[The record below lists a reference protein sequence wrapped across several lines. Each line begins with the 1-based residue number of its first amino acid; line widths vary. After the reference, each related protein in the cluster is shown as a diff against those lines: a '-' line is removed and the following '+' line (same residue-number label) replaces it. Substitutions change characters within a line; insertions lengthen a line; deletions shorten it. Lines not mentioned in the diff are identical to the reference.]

1 MSSLHVETGDL
12 ELAQWLDAN
21 LKACNPLVLS
31 ASVVERFF
39 CKQLV
44 SQRPLR
50 VRGTADTPLTL
61 HERNCSLKDS
71 RRLDARAKQ
80 GVFH

>member
-12 ELAQWLDAN
+12 ELAQWLDAS

-31 ASVVERFF
+31 ASVGERFV

-50 VRGTADTPLTL
+50 VRGTADTPLAL
-61 HERNCSLKDS
+61 HERNFSLKG
-71 RRLDARAKQ
+71 RRWLNARAKQ

>member
-12 ELAQWLDAN
+12 ELAQWLDAS

-31 ASVVERFF
+31 ASVVERFV

-50 VRGTADTPLTL
+50 VRGSAAMSIELY
-61 HERNCSLKDS
+61 ERNYSLK
-71 RRLDARAKQ
+71 RRRWLNARAKQ
-80 GVFH
+80 GVFR